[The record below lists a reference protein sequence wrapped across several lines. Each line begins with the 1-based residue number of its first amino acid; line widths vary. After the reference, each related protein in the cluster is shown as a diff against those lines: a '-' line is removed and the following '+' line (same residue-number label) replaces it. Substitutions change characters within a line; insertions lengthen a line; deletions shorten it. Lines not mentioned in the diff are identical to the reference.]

1 MSDLSLTLLFFI
13 SPLILMLALIDD
25 NDDDNT
31 PDKGM
36 MIPALENS

>member
-25 NDDDNT
+25 DDDNT